1 MYVTEIANDLR
12 SSLLLTSP
20 GYLFLREDLRE
31 GVPRGV
37 PPRPPDRGVRA
48 LPAGVLQVQLGR
60 QQQVRAV
67 QGQLEEGLGDR
78 GMHPK
83 GELEVW
89 YQGDLWDLERDARL
103 QAVSPELQFLPRKL
117 GGGLLELPRQ
127 SLAAHLQLRG

>member
-1 MYVTEIANDLR
+1 M
-12 SSLLLTSP
+12 
-20 GYLFLREDLRE
+20 
-31 GVPRGV
+31 PRGV
-37 PPRPPDRGVRA
+37 PPRPPDRGVRP

-67 QGQLEEGLGDR
+67 QGQLEEGLGDW
-78 GMHPK
+78 GMRPK

-89 YQGDLWDLERDARL
+89 DQGDVWDFERDAGL
-103 QAVSPELQFLPRKL
+103 QAVPPELHFLPREL

>member
-1 MYVTEIANDLR
+1 MNTYATLI
-12 SSLLLTSP
+12 LTSIS
-20 GYLFLREDLRE
+20 GYLLLREDLRE

-37 PPRPPDRGVRA
+37 PPRPPDRGVRP

-78 GMHPK
+78 GMRSE
-83 GELEVW
+83 GQLEVW
-89 YQGDLWDLERDARL
+89 DQGDVWDLERDARL

>member
-1 MYVTEIANDLR
+1 MNTYATLILT
-12 SSLLLTSP
+12 SISGYLLL
-20 GYLFLREDLRE
+20 REELRE

-37 PPRPPDRGVRA
+37 PPRPPDRGVRP
-48 LPAGVLQVQLGR
+48 LPAGLLQVQLGR

-78 GMHPK
+78 GMRSE
-83 GELEVW
+83 GQLEVW
-89 YQGDLWDLERDARL
+89 GCGDLWDLERDARL
-103 QAVSPELQFLPRKL
+103 QAVSPELQFLPWEL

>member
-1 MYVTEIANDLR
+1 MISNQYQNLMKISVTEIANDLR

-78 GMHPK
+78 GMRSE
-83 GELEVW
+83 GQLEVW
-89 YQGDLWDLERDARL
+89 DQGDLWVRL
-103 QAVSPELQFLPRKL
+103 QAVPPELQFLPR
-117 GGGLLELPRQ
+117 ELR
-127 SLAAHLQLRG
+127 